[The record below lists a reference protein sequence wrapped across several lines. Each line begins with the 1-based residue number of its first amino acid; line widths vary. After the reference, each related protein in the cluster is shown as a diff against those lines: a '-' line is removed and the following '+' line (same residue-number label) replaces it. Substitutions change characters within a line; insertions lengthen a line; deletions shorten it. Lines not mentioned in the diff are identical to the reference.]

1 MPRMPGEVRE
11 RGEFGSKLPN
21 IELKARW
28 SGQKGVNMEYLN
40 VFQEWLYQT
49 RLYQDFLKNMPPPIN
64 NVYFDTFLILLAVV
78 YFAYRIVDAVRIVRY
93 RKKARKRMIEEQ
105 AQRKAS
111 DRVLHLRETE
121 VRDKE
126 EKIGRFMD
134 VMEMYFRN
142 KGRERDAQGAGK
154 HKGNFWGRLGR
165 RESCLLGE
173 SSEDEVLGYRE
184 YTDYDRELMEEK
196 LRTEQEAAFRE
207 LRRQEREQMGESLTR
222 LEREI
227 QNCCYEAEPLEDTE
241 GKNSGSGNSS
251 YEKRK
256 ARALKQAR
264 KEQEKARRIAE
275 KAAKRG
281 GSPWNGKS
289 K

>member
-1 MPRMPGEVRE
+1 
-11 RGEFGSKLPN
+11 
-21 IELKARW
+21 
-28 SGQKGVNMEYLN
+28 MEYLN

-49 RLYQDFLKNMPPPIN
+49 RLYQDFLKNMPSPVN

-93 RKKARKRMIEEQ
+93 RKKARKRMAEEQ
-105 AQRKAS
+105 AQRKAA
-111 DRVLHLRETE
+111 DRVWKLRETE

-134 VMEMYFRN
+134 VMEMYFRS
-142 KGRERDAQGAGK
+142 KGRDAQGAGRQ
-154 HKGNFWGRLGR
+154 KGNFWSRLGR
-165 RESCLLGE
+165 REGYLLGE
-173 SSEDEVLGYRE
+173 SPEDGVLGYRE

-196 LRTEQEAAFRE
+196 LRTEQEEAFSE
-207 LRRQEREQMGESLTR
+207 SRRQEREQMGENLTR

-227 QNCCYEAEPLEDTE
+227 QNCSYEAEPLEVTE
-241 GKNSGSGNSS
+241 EKNAGSGNSS
-251 YEKRK
+251 YERRK

-275 KAAKRG
+275 RAAKRG
-281 GSPWNGKS
+281 GAHGLAKAD

>member
-1 MPRMPGEVRE
+1 MPGDVQE
-11 RGEFGSKLPN
+11 RGKFGSKLPN

-49 RLYQDFLKNMPPPIN
+49 RLYQDFLKNMPPPVN

-93 RKKARKRMIEEQ
+93 RKKARKRMAEEQ
-105 AQRKAS
+105 AQRKAA
-111 DRVLHLRETE
+111 DRVLNLRETE

-126 EKIGRFMD
+126 EKIGRFMN

-142 KGRERDAQGAGK
+142 KGMGAQGAGRQ
-154 HKGNFWGRLGR
+154 KGSFWGRLGR
-165 RESCLLGE
+165 RENYLLGE
-173 SSEDEVLGYRE
+173 SPEDEVLGYKE
-184 YTDYDRELMEEK
+184 FTDYDRELMEEK
-196 LRTEQEAAFRE
+196 MRTEREAAFSE
-207 LRRQEREQMGESLTR
+207 SRRQEREQMGERLTR

-227 QNCCYEAEPLEDTE
+227 QNCCYAAEPLEDTE
-241 GKNSGSGNSS
+241 EKNSGSGKNS
-251 YEKRK
+251 YERRK

-264 KEQEKARRIAE
+264 KVQ
-275 KAAKRG
+275 
-281 GSPWNGKS
+281 
-289 K
+289 